1 MGLLWQ
7 QEKQQASGKSKAM
20 RFLFLRIHI
29 TAYKYTVKK

>member
-20 RFLFLRIHI
+20 RWHLLFRE
-29 TAYKYTVKK
+29 YTLLLTNVQ